1 MIGWPVAC
9 VQALRVLLITLSQC
23 LVGCMHGDEL
33 ARIDATQRLFS
44 VSVCTRGDMEDG
56 GSQRIQAAASLAPT
70 S

>member
-1 MIGWPVAC
+1 
-9 VQALRVLLITLSQC
+9 
-23 LVGCMHGDEL
+23 MHGDEL

-44 VSVCTRGDMEDG
+44 VSVCTRGDMEEG